1 MGSPVSG
8 LRGVTVNVTV
18 NVTSVVL
25 VFVKVNVGFSAEGLL
40 MVELTFPPLGGET
53 VQLYCKS
60 SESPL
65 QFGGIDAFSEA
76 TVNTEQPDVGV
87 SVNAQVGGGI
97 TQIVLWAVSPP
108 QPLAIICD
116 TVYVPAWVNVTGTVE
131 APGDQPLN

>member
-18 NVTSVVL
+18 NVTSVVPVL
-25 VFVKVNVGFSAEGLL
+25 VNVNVGFSAAGSL
-40 MVELTFPPLGGET
+40 MVELTFPPEGGET

-60 SESPL
+60 SGTPL
-65 QFGGIDAFSEA
+65 QLGGIDALLEE
-76 TVNTEQPDVGV
+76 TVNTEQPEAGF